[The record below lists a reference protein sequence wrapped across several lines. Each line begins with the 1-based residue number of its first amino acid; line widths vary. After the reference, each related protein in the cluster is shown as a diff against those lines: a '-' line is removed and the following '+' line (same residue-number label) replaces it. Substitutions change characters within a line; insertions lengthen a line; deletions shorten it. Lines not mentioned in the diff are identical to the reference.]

1 MYEPTA
7 SSEAPIDEPPAA
19 EPPAEPPAN
28 EPPPHEAPVGE
39 VAAEQSPTI
48 YSPGIPAAEP
58 VADEATAEAQ
68 PADEAASA
76 PPEESE
82 LESVP
87 PEPSAPLPAMTE
99 AVAEGPAP
107 RTEPWSPESDPWGMS
122 SDTWPP
128 VAADEAAAVPE
139 PAATEPLGAGDPG
152 SEPAPPIGPEEATL
166 EEAGAA
172 AAMSG
177 EPQVLD
183 AEAVAE
189 DESPTAEGVP
199 TADAEADED
208 PAPKRVSG
216 LRAIFGAAAAAPPAA
231 TEATPDAEPVD
242 EALAGEREA
251 DDEDDE
257 RDRLASA
264 GLAALALDA
273 IVTPGPEPEATE
285 PEAQSEAPAW
295 ADASSAA
302 AAAEG
307 GPAEEEAAD
316 DSPADE
322 PDERARLASA
332 GLAALA
338 FDAIVTPEPPRERP
352 EPEPESHAPPWAAAL
367 FGDDPP
373 ASVQGDVEQ
382 PATATPRAEPVDEVW
397 PSDPDAEDVAPV
409 GDHTQ
414 VYGTD
419 WVPPPVAAHKAK
431 GELEPAA
438 GAVRTSLADADVATE
453 PPSTAEQAV
462 PWLIG
467 LILLLAGMVI
477 VLLALIFAG
486 DASLGGA
493 ATLPSGSGDPSP
505 TLMAGSLD
513 SPSAEPS
520 PSAASSAAPTV
531 TPVPAPQYGPLE
543 MIYQGRAAALAPIY
557 LLRRDFTIDEDPAV
571 LAQDANLDVHRH
583 AWSPDGRVG
592 AGLLSD
598 VLVSIEPGKEKR
610 RLGDGISTLTF
621 GDDASTVYAVRVTED
636 GGNDVASVLAI
647 NFASGDTEE
656 LASVTYAHPQ
666 ATEEVA
672 LKEAQFLDD
681 GGMVR
686 IFWMD
691 GGMLRLWSLGGG
703 TWTIDPASGKSTE
716 IDEALPQ
723 LWSADGHHHIAVTEK
738 DGTSTLTLSNG
749 SDAVLATTTVKGLV
763 SHLRWSPDGERVVFT
778 VGHATSGG
786 GVLQDLYLWDLGDG
800 EAPMQLTS
808 TGAAFGAEWLGTT
821 PHWAA
826 S

>member
-183 AEAVAE
+183 AEAVAD

-285 PEAQSEAPAW
+285 PEAESEAPAW

-307 GPAEEEAAD
+307 GPAEEETAD

-438 GAVRTSLADADVATE
+438 GAVRTSLADPDVATE
-453 PPSTAEQAV
+453 PPSTAE
-462 PWLIG
+462 I
-467 LILLLAGMVI
+467 
-477 VLLALIFAG
+477 
-486 DASLGGA
+486 
-493 ATLPSGSGDPSP
+493 
-505 TLMAGSLD
+505 
-513 SPSAEPS
+513 
-520 PSAASSAAPTV
+520 
-531 TPVPAPQYGPLE
+531 
-543 MIYQGRAAALAPIY
+543 GRASC
-557 LLRRDFTIDEDPAV
+557 R
-571 LAQDANLDVHRH
+571 
-583 AWSPDGRVG
+583 
-592 AGLLSD
+592 
-598 VLVSIEPGKEKR
+598 
-610 RLGDGISTLTF
+610 
-621 GDDASTVYAVRVTED
+621 
-636 GGNDVASVLAI
+636 
-647 NFASGDTEE
+647 
-656 LASVTYAHPQ
+656 
-666 ATEEVA
+666 
-672 LKEAQFLDD
+672 
-681 GGMVR
+681 
-686 IFWMD
+686 
-691 GGMLRLWSLGGG
+691 
-703 TWTIDPASGKSTE
+703 
-716 IDEALPQ
+716 
-723 LWSADGHHHIAVTEK
+723 
-738 DGTSTLTLSNG
+738 
-749 SDAVLATTTVKGLV
+749 
-763 SHLRWSPDGERVVFT
+763 ERVCELV
-778 VGHATSGG
+778 
-786 GVLQDLYLWDLGDG
+786 
-800 EAPMQLTS
+800 
-808 TGAAFGAEWLGTT
+808 
-821 PHWAA
+821 
-826 S
+826 